1 MNFKFKSVLVALAL
15 LAVGSAN
22 ADTYITGT
30 INAMDISPVENNG
43 MVRVSINDSTA
54 ICPAAGGPLAILRM
68 GAHMGSSPAADK
80 TYSNMYS
87 LLLAAKLAN
96 KSVTA
101 KVDNGCSLLGLTL
114 SN

>member
-1 MNFKFKSVLVALAL
+1 MNFKFKSALVALAL
-15 LAVGSAN
+15 LAVGAAN
-22 ADTYITGT
+22 DDVTITGT
-30 INAMDISPVENNG
+30 INNLDITPVENNG

-54 ICPAAGGPLAILRM
+54 ICPGAGGPLAILRM

-101 KVDNGCSLLGLTL
+101 RVDNGCSLLSLTL